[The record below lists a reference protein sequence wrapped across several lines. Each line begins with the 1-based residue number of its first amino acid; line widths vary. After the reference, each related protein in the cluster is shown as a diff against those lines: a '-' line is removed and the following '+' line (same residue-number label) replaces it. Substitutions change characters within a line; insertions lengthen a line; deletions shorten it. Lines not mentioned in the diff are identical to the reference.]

1 MALLS
6 VLVMVPLG
14 PRPKPEG
21 VVVVLPVG
29 VVLDGVVL
37 VDGVVLGV
45 VPFPA
50 PLREKQISVSIHRA
64 NIKISSL

>member
-37 VDGVVLGV
+37 VDGVV
-45 VPFPA
+45 PFPA
-50 PLREKQISVSIHRA
+50 PLRERNKYQYQTIKQT
-64 NIKISSL
+64 

>member
-50 PLREKQISVSIHRA
+50 PLGLA
-64 NIKISSL
+64 G